1 MMWANEIKNTETGMT
16 PTTLHLSFHLKRRT
30 LRVAAGLLPWLFA
43 TAVQAQAYPNKP
55 IKLVVPYPPGGA
67 TDVIGRVLAQKLSVS
82 LGQQVVVDNRAGAG
96 GNVGAGQVA
105 KAPADGYTLLMGAM
119 TSHAINA
126 ALNPQGTPF
135 DLQKSFAPIA
145 VVGSVPLAFVVNPA
159 VKANNLGELMA
170 LAKAN
175 PGALSFGSAG
185 NGSPQHLSIE
195 MFKRMADVN
204 VVHVPYRGS
213 GPAMTDL
220 IGGQIQ
226 AMIETAPAAQAQVKA
241 GKIRALATTTTLP
254 VASLPGV
261 PTATQAGLKGFEVS
275 SMFGLAAPAGTP
287 VEVVARIN
295 QDLKKI
301 LAEPE
306 VVESLLA
313 QGAVASYTTPEDAS
327 KMIAAEH
334 AKWAQVI
341 KDGNIK
347 PE

>member
-1 MMWANEIKNTETGMT
+1 MKQVTFQNQPNRQNNPVRRA
-16 PTTLHLSFHLKRRT
+16 LSL
-30 LRVAAGLLPWLFA
+30 AAMLLPMTLA
-43 TAVQAQAYPNKP
+43 LPGMVQAQAQSYPNKP

-67 TDVIGRVLAQKLSVS
+67 TDVIGRVMAQKLAVS
-82 LGQQVVVDNRAGAG
+82 LGQQVLVDNRAGAG
-96 GNVGAGQVA
+96 GSVGAGQVA

-119 TSHAINA
+119 TSHAINS

-145 VVGSVPLAFVVNPA
+145 VVGIVPLAFVVNPT
-159 VKANNLGELMA
+159 VKANSLSELIA

-175 PGALSFGSAG
+175 PGGLSFGSAG

-213 GPAMTDL
+213 GPAMIDL
-220 IGGQIQ
+220 VGGQIQ
-226 AMIETAPAAQAQVKA
+226 AMIETAAAAQAQVKA
-241 GKIRALATTTTLP
+241 GKIRALATTTTQP

-261 PTATQAGLKGFEVS
+261 PTAAQAGLKGFEVS
-275 SMFGLAAPAGTP
+275 AMFGLAAPAGTP
-287 VEVVARIN
+287 PEIVTRIN

-313 QGAVASYTTPEDAS
+313 QGAMAIYTTPEDAG
-327 KMIAAEH
+327 KMLVAEH

-341 KDGNIK
+341 KDSNIK